1 MKMTGDKIQQL
12 EQRLEQHEERIQEL
26 EEEVNGSVSLD
37 MELSMPE
44 FVNNECDASTH
55 QERVISIAYYLKAY
69 EDQDSFTKDDL
80 DDAYQRCGESG
91 TNFSARAAEAVKKG
105 FLKVD
110 DNGRPRHWSLT
121 KTGAE
126 EVEEMKGGDN
136 E

>member
-1 MKMTGDKIQQL
+1 MTGEKIQQL
-12 EQRLEQHEERIQEL
+12 EEQLEQHEERIKEL
-26 EEEVNGSVSLD
+26 EEEVDDSVSLD

-44 FVNNECDASTH
+44 FVNNECEASTH

-91 TNFSARAAEAVKKG
+91 TNFSARAAESVKDG
-105 FLKVD
+105 YLKVED
-110 DNGRPRHWSLT
+110 SGRPRHWSLT
-121 KTGAE
+121 KTGAK
-126 EVEEMKGGDN
+126 EVENLKGGND

>member
-1 MKMTGDKIQQL
+1 MSDQKIQKL
-12 EQRLEQHEERIQEL
+12 KERLDQHEERIREL
-26 EEEVNGSVSLD
+26 EEEVDDSVSLD

-44 FVNNECDASTH
+44 FVNNECEASTH

-69 EDQDSFTKDDL
+69 EDQDSFTKNDL
-80 DDAYQRCGESG
+80 EDAYQRCGESG
-91 TNFSARAAEAVKKG
+91 TNFSARASEAVKDG
-105 FLKVD
+105 LLKVE

-126 EVEEMKGGDN
+126 EVEILKGEAD

>member
-1 MKMTGDKIQQL
+1 MSDQKVQKL
-12 EQRLEQHEERIQEL
+12 EERLDQHEERIREL
-26 EEEVNGSVSLD
+26 EEEVDDSVSLD

-44 FVNNECDASTH
+44 FVNNECEASTH

-69 EDQDSFTKDDL
+69 EDQDSFTKNDL
-80 DDAYQRCGESG
+80 EDAYQRCGESG
-91 TNFSARAAEAVKKG
+91 TNFSARASEAVKEG

-126 EVEEMKGGDN
+126 EVEKMKGEED